1 LMKFPSY
8 FIKLFDGSET
18 TADSFDG
25 LLPQLMT
32 DAGFGA
38 VEETNNFNSL
48 FGTIRLH
55 KSTKT

>member
-1 LMKFPSY
+1 MKFPSY
-8 FIKLFDGSET
+8 FIKMLDGSET

-38 VEETNNFNSL
+38 VEETHWFNSM

-55 KSTKT
+55 KSIKP